1 MLNLS
6 ENSIDSR
13 NVEHY
18 STVKKLHE
26 EKLYTILNKIV
37 LVFVVLAIVL
47 LFLPWTQNI
56 RGSGFVTTLK
66 PNQRP
71 QTIQSIIPG
80 RIENW
85 YVQEGDYVNKG
96 DTILQ
101 ISEVKESYLDPN
113 LVQNTQRQLTSKQL
127 SVESYKQ
134 KVQALEGQMNAL
146 QSERS
151 LKIEQAKNKVT
162 QTQFKIESDSIDLI
176 AANTNLTI
184 AQRQY
189 DRIFELQQQG
199 LKSLKDVEEKKLKL
213 QEVQAKLVTQQ
224 NKLQTSKNDLLN
236 AKYEV
241 TRIKAMYEE
250 KLAKAK
256 SDQMS
261 ALSNQYESEVQTN
274 KLDNQLANYTLRN
287 TMYYIKAPQSGY
299 INRTLKSG
307 IGETI
312 KEGTPIASIM
322 PASYQLAVETFVSP
336 MDLPL
341 IHKGEQVRIWFEGW
355 PTVVFSGWPDVSYGT
370 FGGKIVAIE
379 NFISDNG
386 KYRILIAPDE
396 TAEKWPEKLQI
407 GAGAQTI
414 ALLNEV
420 PIWYEIW
427 RTLNGFPPDYY
438 TVDQS
443 KEAKKK

>member
-18 STVKKLHE
+18 STIKKLQE

-47 LFLPWTQNI
+47 MFLPWTQNI
-56 RGSGFVTTLK
+56 RGMGFVTTLK

-101 ISEVKESYLDPN
+101 ISEVKADYLDPN

-127 SVESYKQ
+127 SVESYKE

-151 LKIEQAKNKVT
+151 LKIEQAKNKVI
-162 QTQFKIESDSIDLI
+162 QMAFKIESDSIDLI
-176 AANTNLTI
+176 AAKINLTI
-184 AQRQY
+184 AQRQF

-199 LKSLKDVEEKKLKL
+199 LKSLKDVEERKLKL
-213 QEVQAKLVTQQ
+213 QEVQAKLVTHQ
-224 NKLQTSKNDLLN
+224 NKFETSKNDLLN
-236 AKYEV
+236 AKFEV

-312 KEGTPIASIM
+312 KEGVPIASIM

-370 FGGKIVAIE
+370 FGGKIVAVE

>member
-6 ENSIDSR
+6 DNSIDTKS
-13 NVEHY
+13 VEHY
-18 STVKKLHE
+18 STVKKLNE
-26 EKLYTILNKIV
+26 QKLYTILNKII
-37 LVFVVLAIVL
+37 LVFVVAAVVM

-56 RGSGFVTTLK
+56 RGAGFVTTLK
-66 PNQRP
+66 PTQRP
-71 QTIQSIIPG
+71 QTIQSVIPG
-80 RIENW
+80 RIEKW

-101 ISEVKESYLDPN
+101 ISEVKESYMDPN
-113 LVQNTQRQLTSKQL
+113 LVQNTKRQLASKQL

-134 KVQALEGQMNAL
+134 KVLALDAQIKAL
-146 QSERS
+146 QNERS
-151 LKIEQAKNKVT
+151 LKIEQAKNKVK
-162 QTQFKIESDSIDLI
+162 QTMFKIESDSIDLI

-184 AQRQY
+184 AQRQF
-189 DRIFELQQQG
+189 DRISNLQKQG
-199 LKSLKDVEEKKLKL
+199 LKSLKDVEEKRLQL
-213 QEVQAKLVTQQ
+213 QEKQAKLITHQ
-224 NKLQTSKNDLLN
+224 NKLETSRNSLLN
-236 AKYEV
+236 AEFEIS
-241 TRIKAMYEE
+241 RIQAMYEE
-250 KLAKAK
+250 KLSKAR

-261 ALSNQYESEVQTN
+261 ALSSQYESEVQTN
-274 KLDNQLANYTLRN
+274 KLDNKVVNYTMRN
-287 TMYYIKAPQSGY
+287 EMYYIKAPQSGY

-307 IGETI
+307 IGESI
-312 KEGTPIASIM
+312 KDGVPLASIM
-322 PASYQLAVETFVSP
+322 PSSYQLAVETFVSP

-341 IHKGEQVRIWFEGW
+341 IHKGEKVRIWFEGW

-370 FGGKIVAIE
+370 FGGKIVAVE
-379 NFISDNG
+379 NFISTNG

-396 TAEKWPEKLQI
+396 TAEKWPEQLQI

-443 KEAKKK
+443 KDTKKK

>member
-18 STVKKLHE
+18 STVKKLQE

-312 KEGTPIASIM
+312 KEGVPIASIM

-370 FGGKIVAIE
+370 FGGKIVAVE

-438 TVDQS
+438 TVDQP